1 MAPID
6 ESFRDSIGT
15 ISKDGKRN
23 FLHPKQPK
31 GRYYNYRSILSYF
44 FIAFLFIAPF
54 AKIDGK
60 QFILINVMERKYN
73 VFGFTFWPQDF
84 YLIVLAVLTGVLFVI
99 LFTVAFGRI
108 FCGWLCPQTIFL
120 ELVFRKIEYAIEGD
134 RAKQIKLEK
143 MPWNKEK
150 VLKKGSKWI
159 IFYLLSFIIS
169 NVFLAYFIG
178 SDTLIEHLKDGPI
191 LHLATFIKLLFF
203 AAVFFFVFAWFREQ
217 ACIIV
222 CPYGRLQGVLLDNK
236 SIVVAYDYKRG
247 EGRAKIRK
255 GQDRK
260 EAELGDCI
268 DCKQCVHVC
277 PTGIDIRNGTQLE
290 CVNCTACIDACDAV
304 MDKVGFERGLIRYA
318 SEDAI
323 AKGEKFKITGRMKFY
338 ATILTV
344 LVTFLTYLLFTQKDV
359 TLRVN
364 NTRGALYTV
373 VNDTILNTYNYKI
386 ANKTNHD
393 INDVTLKLVDHKGVI
408 ILPGTETVSF
418 KKSSMSD
425 DNIMI
430 IKIPISEIKKNKE
443 KVKIGAFD
451 AEGNLLDTRKV
462 VFLGPHHF
470 NLK

>member
-1 MAPID
+1 MAPVD

-15 ISKDGKRN
+15 IRKDGKRN

-54 AKIDGK
+54 AKVNGK

-73 VFGFTFWPQDF
+73 IFGFTFWPQDF
-84 YLIVLAVLTGVLFVI
+84 YLIVLAVLTGVLFII

-134 RAKQIKLEK
+134 RTKQIKLEK

-150 VLKKGSKWI
+150 VLKKGSKWL

-178 SDTLIEHLKDGPI
+178 SDMLIQHLKDGPM
-191 LHLATFIKLLFF
+191 LHLATFIKLLVF

-247 EGRAKIRK
+247 EGRAKIHK
-255 GQDRK
+255 GQDRQ

-290 CVNCTACIDACDAV
+290 CVNCTACMDACDAV

-323 AKGEKFKITGRMKFY
+323 AKGEKFEITGRMKFY
-338 ATILTV
+338 AAILTILVSV
-344 LVTFLTYLLFTQKDV
+344 LVYLLFTQKDV

-364 NTRGALYTV
+364 NARGALYTV
-373 VNDTILNTYNYKI
+373 ANDTILNTYNYKI

-393 INDVTLKLVDHKGVI
+393 INDVTFKLIDHKGVI
-408 ILPGTETVSF
+408 ILSGVKSVSF
-418 KKSSMSD
+418 KKETMSD
-425 DNIMI
+425 DLTML
-430 IKIPISEIKKNKE
+430 IKIPTSEIKKNKE

-451 AEGNLLDTRKV
+451 ADGNLLDTRKV
-462 VFLGPHHF
+462 IFLGPHHF